1 MIKRFIPI
9 LFFLAV
15 FSLATTSTA
24 FAAEPFSDLTDT
36 HENYESII
44 YLYENDVISG
54 YPDQT
59 FQADNQVNRAEF
71 LKILIEGNGVSPDPE
86 VYNNCFS
93 DVTDEWYAKYVCY
106 ALEQG
111 WIEGYPDGEFKA
123 VNQIA
128 LVEALKMLI
137 EIHGYADELAIAE
150 DPDYWYIPYGDL
162 AIVKGFIEVADEP
175 YNPLEYQTRAQIA
188 EMTYRSMI
196 IKENNVELVL
206 LDPEPEIYLGRLD
219 APITI
224 YAYNDYQCPFCKK
237 IIEESFDELKTN
249 YIDVGDV
256 LYIPKD
262 FPLNFHTNADDA
274 ALAARCANDQD
285 AYWEMHELL
294 YEKQTEWSGLSD
306 PTETFSDYASS
317 LNIDVDQYDTC
328 MADEIHMD
336 AIDADKAQ
344 GIEIGIAGT
353 PTLVVNGELFMGAQP
368 LKAIM
373 NYLDEVLYGI

>member
-1 MIKRFIPI
+1 MIKRLMPV
-9 LFFLAV
+9 LLFLAIIT
-15 FSLATTSTA
+15 AAPTA
-24 FAAEPFSDLTDT
+24 FAATEPFSDLDDT
-36 HENYESII
+36 HENYDAII
-44 YLYENDVISG
+44 NLYENNVISG

-59 FQADNQVNRAEF
+59 FKANNQVNRAEF
-71 LKILIEGNGVSPDPE
+71 LKILIEGNGVSPDPL

-93 DVTDEWYAKYVCY
+93 DVTDDWYAKYVCY

-111 WIEGYPDGEFKA
+111 WIEGYPDSEFKA

-137 EIHGYADELAIAE
+137 EIHGYADELPPTE
-150 DPDYWYIPYGDL
+150 DPDYWYVPYGEL
-162 AIVKGFIEVADEP
+162 ALEKGFIDDPGAPFD
-175 YNPLEYQTRAQIA
+175 PLEYQTRAQIA

-196 IKENNVELVL
+196 VKEYNN
-206 LDPEPEIYLGRLD
+206 EIYLGRLD

-224 YAYNDYQCPFCKK
+224 YAYNDYECPFCKK
-237 IIEESFDELKTN
+237 IIEESFEQLKTN

-262 FPLNFHTNADDA
+262 FPLNFHTNAGDA

-285 AYWEMHELL
+285 AYWEMHDLL
-294 YEKQTEWSGLSD
+294 YEKQTEWSNLSD

-317 LNIDVDQYDTC
+317 FDLDIAQFDSC

-336 AIDADKAQ
+336 AIEANKAN
-344 GIEIGIAGT
+344 GVEIGISAV
-353 PTLVVNGELFMGAQP
+353 PTLVVNDDFFMGAQP
-368 LKAIM
+368 LKSLM